1 MSLPRDRE
9 CRAKE
14 NPKGWKKTRSP
25 WTQINPRKRVIQEIR
40 EDRGK

>member
-14 NPKGWKKTRSP
+14 NPKGWKKTKRT
-25 WTQINPRKRVIQEIR
+25 WTQINPREESDSRNK
-40 EDRGK
+40 G